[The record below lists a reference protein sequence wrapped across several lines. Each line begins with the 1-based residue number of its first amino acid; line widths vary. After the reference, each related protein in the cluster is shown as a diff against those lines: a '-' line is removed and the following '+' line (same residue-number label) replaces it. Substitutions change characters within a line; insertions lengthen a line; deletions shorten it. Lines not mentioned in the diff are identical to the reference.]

1 MERNMKLL
9 LGVSAISVMALFVFA
24 QAVVPKASAGYSGG
38 GIGEGAQAISPTAAQ
53 GSVQVGADGV
63 QVVSI
68 KALDTGAYDKPIV
81 HVKAGQPVKF
91 EFSAQG
97 DAGCGRQL
105 IIPQFGVSLVS
116 LTGETKTATFTPP
129 KGVYA
134 FHCSMNMFR
143 GTLYAD

>member
-1 MERNMKLL
+1 MNRNLKLL
-9 LGVSAISVMALFVFA
+9 LAISVLAVLALAAFA
-24 QAVVPKASAGYSGG
+24 QFAWPKTSQTTGDSEPVGKQASSPVPAGSL
-38 GIGEGAQAISPTAAQ
+38 
-53 GSVQVGADGV
+53 

-68 KALDTGAYDKPIV
+68 KALGTGVYDKPIV
-81 HVKAGQPVKF
+81 HVKAGEPVKF
-91 EFSAQG
+91 EFSAEG